1 MVGDRSGY
9 ALIGCVGLSATIPLL
24 EPTVEGAE
32 EDPSTLDFSLSTL
45 TEIN

>member
-1 MVGDRSGY
+1 VS
-9 ALIGCVGLSATIPLL
+9 ASATFPLL